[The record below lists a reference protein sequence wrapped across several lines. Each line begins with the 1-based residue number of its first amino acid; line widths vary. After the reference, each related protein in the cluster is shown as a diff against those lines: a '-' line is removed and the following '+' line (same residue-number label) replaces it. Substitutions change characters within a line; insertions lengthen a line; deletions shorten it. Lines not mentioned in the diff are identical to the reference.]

1 MLFGR
6 TGTCHA
12 WCLTP
17 YFALHSPVQPAQL
30 AKAGRKVLI
39 VSTDPAHNV
48 SDAFSQ
54 KFTSE
59 PRPVEG
65 IANLDAMEVD
75 PSEYTAGKFVPT
87 ATEGQPQAGAAM
99 QALLGGEGGLGKALS
114 QFPGIDETIGF
125 GTLVKTLKGYDYDTI
140 VFDTAPTGHT
150 LRLLSFPDTMLS
162 IMDKL
167 SGLKGLMGPAMAM
180 FGGGGAGGGAGLTQ
194 AFDDMKD
201 MMTSVLDQFRN
212 PDLTTFVAVCI
223 PEFLSV
229 YETERL
235 VQELTKGDIDIHN
248 IIVNQVLFPE
258 NMSHDVRV
266 AREQAAA
273 AASAEGATPP
283 QPATHGEGSGDG
295 GGTAAS
301 SSAAAA
307 APSCALCRSRF
318 NMQNKYLSQVDVLY
332 GEDFH
337 ITHMPILT
345 QEVRGLK
352 KLEAFGKFLVDPYDP
367 AVHGAVTDATF
378 AGGKL
383 GAAPPAQ

>member
-1 MLFGR
+1 MSAAR
-6 TGTCHA
+6 
-12 WCLTP
+12 P
-17 YFALHSPVQPAQL
+17 SPIKQSYTLAQL

-65 IANLDAMEVD
+65 MSNLDAMEVD
-75 PSEYTAGKFVPT
+75 PSEYTAGRFIPT

-180 FGGGGAGGGAGLTQ
+180 FGGGGAGGLTK

-273 AASAEGATPP
+273 AASGIDGSTQDSHAAGSEGGAEG
-283 QPATHGEGSGDG
+283 GE
-295 GGTAAS
+295 
-301 SSAAAA
+301 SAAP
-307 APSCALCRSRF
+307 PSCALCHSRF

-352 KLEAFGKFLVDPYDP
+352 KLEAFGQFLVDPYDP
-367 AVHGAVTDATF
+367 AVHGSVTDAAF

-383 GAAPPAQ
+383 GAAPAAGAKSQ

>member
-1 MLFGR
+1 
-6 TGTCHA
+6 
-12 WCLTP
+12 
-17 YFALHSPVQPAQL
+17 VQL

-59 PRPVEG
+59 PSPVEG
-65 IANLDAMEVD
+65 MPNLDAMEVD
-75 PSEYTAGKFVPT
+75 PSEVTSGHFAATAAP
-87 ATEGQPQAGAAM
+87 GQPQAGAAM

-125 GTLVKTLKGYDYDTI
+125 ATLVKTLKGYDYDTI

-150 LRLLSFPDTMLS
+150 LRLLSFPDTMLN

-167 SGLKGLMGPAMAM
+167 SGLKSMIGPAMAM
-180 FGGGGAGGGAGLTQ
+180 FGGGGDAAGGLTQ
-194 AFDDMKD
+194 AFDGMKA
-201 MMTSVLDQFRN
+201 MMTSVLEQFRN

-248 IIVNQVLFPE
+248 IIVNQGLFPE
-258 NMSHDVRV
+258 GLAHDVRIE
-266 AREQAAA
+266 RDEGTA
-273 AASAEGATPP
+273 AASGGSARKPAAESARHDDTGGEAL
-283 QPATHGEGSGDG
+283 PA
-295 GGTAAS
+295 
-301 SSAAAA
+301 
-307 APSCALCRSRF
+307 PRCALCQSRF

-345 QEVRGLK
+345 QEVRGLN
-352 KLEAFGKFLVDPYDP
+352 KLRAFGQFLLDPYDP
-367 AVHGAVTDATF
+367 VTHGSVTDAAF
-378 AGGKL
+378 AGGEL
-383 GAAPPAQ
+383 GAASAPSH

>member
-1 MLFGR
+1 M
-6 TGTCHA
+6 
-12 WCLTP
+12 
-17 YFALHSPVQPAQL
+17 QL

-65 IANLDAMEVD
+65 MANLDAMEVD
-75 PSEYTAGKFVPT
+75 PSEYTAGRFVPT

-180 FGGGGAGGGAGLTQ
+180 FGGGAAGGGAGLTK

-258 NMSHDVRV
+258 NMSHDVRL
-266 AREQAAA
+266 ARDAAA
-273 AASAEGATPP
+273 AASGKAASAP
-283 QPATHGEGSGDG
+283 QTATHGTGSGAD
-295 GGTAAS
+295 
-301 SSAAAA
+301 AAAA
-307 APSCALCRSRF
+307 GAATDAAAPPSCALCRSRF

-352 KLEAFGKFLVDPYDP
+352 KLTAFGQFLVDPYDP
-367 AVHGAVTDATF
+367 AVHGSVTDPAF
-378 AGGKL
+378 AEGKL
-383 GAAPPAQ
+383 GAAPAAQ

>member
-1 MLFGR
+1 MAAVERNAGL
-6 TGTCHA
+6 
-12 WCLTP
+12 
-17 YFALHSPVQPAQL
+17 QL
-30 AKAGRKVLI
+30 AKSGRKVLI

-65 IANLDAMEVD
+65 MANLDAMEVD
-75 PSEYTAGKFVPT
+75 PSEYTAGRFVPT

-180 FGGGGAGGGAGLTQ
+180 FGGGGAGAGDGITK

-258 NMSHDVRV
+258 NMAHDVRL
-266 AREQAAA
+266 AREAAA
-273 AASAEGATPP
+273 AGGSGEGTNAQQGATHTD
-283 QPATHGEGSGDG
+283 AAGAAG
-295 GGTAAS
+295 GGETAP
-301 SSAAAA
+301 
-307 APSCALCRSRF
+307 PSCALCASRF

-345 QEVRGLK
+345 QEVRGLN
-352 KLEAFGKFLVDPYDP
+352 KLQAFGQFLLDPYDP
-367 AVHGAVTDATF
+367 AVHGAVTDASF
-378 AGGKL
+378 AGGNL
-383 GAAPPAQ
+383 GAAAAASSSK